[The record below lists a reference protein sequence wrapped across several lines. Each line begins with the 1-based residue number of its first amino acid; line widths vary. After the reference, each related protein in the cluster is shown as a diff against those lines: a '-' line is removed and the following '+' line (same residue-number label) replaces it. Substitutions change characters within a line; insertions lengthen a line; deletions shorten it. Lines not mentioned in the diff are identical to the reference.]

1 MKRIMF
7 FVVWGISSCTTDSS
21 KQEEK
26 NIAHVKRMFD
36 AFNSHDWKSMSEHY
50 ADSSLFL
57 DPAFGTDYVYQLRS
71 ETASKYA
78 KMEQMFPTIHD
89 EVVGIFANGDK
100 VAVEFVSTGTSDDSV
115 SFILPI
121 ICILTL
127 QNNLIVKDATYYNNC
142 Q

>member
-21 KQEEK
+21 TQEEK
-26 NIAHVKRMFD
+26 NIAHVQRMFD
-36 AFNSHDWKSMSEHY
+36 AFNRHDWKSMSEHY
-50 ADSSLFL
+50 ADSALFL
-57 DPAFGTDYVYQLRS
+57 DPAFGTDYVYQLRT

-78 KMEQMFPTIHD
+78 KMEKMFPTIRD
-89 EVVGIFANGDK
+89 EVVSIFAHDDK
-100 VAVEFVSTGTSDDSV
+100 VAVEFVSTGTSSDSV
-115 SFILPI
+115 SFVLPI